1 MKFLSSPWNVILI
14 IIILSAALF
23 LPFLG
28 SVPLFDWDENIF
40 AESAR
45 EMLVTGN
52 FYKIQSNYQPFEEK
66 PPFFFWLQAMSMSLF
81 GESAFAAR
89 FPNAIV
95 GAVTLVLIYLLG
107 RKYFCNRFGIYWSL
121 AYMGSVLPHF
131 YFRTALIDPAFNLFI
146 FSGIFTLGLL
156 VSTNKELRWKRDR
169 KALLA
174 GMLIGLAIL
183 TKGPVAFLI
192 VMLTALGVS
201 LYKKSLKLV
210 NFREIVLFAIPML
223 LVTSAWFAIEV
234 VINGPWFIKEF
245 IDYQLFVLKQPHSG
259 HSGPFYFHFIV
270 LLLGCFPVSF
280 FLFKGL
286 RSFDNDNYLQRNIKV
301 TMVMMM
307 LVVLFVFSIVKTK
320 LVHYSSLCYFPISF
334 LAAYVLIKVESKRVF
349 YGNLFRS
356 LILIIGLIVGSLFIA
371 VFYLLEH
378 KEQFLAEYGEYIKD
392 PLAIG
397 NLSAD
402 IHVSGWDYL
411 AGPVL
416 IIGVLIFA
424 IQFKRNFQTA
434 VLTLFVS
441 MIVTVQLLSYSL
453 VPKIEEMIQGAAVR
467 FYTEKGKEDAYMLP
481 YGFTSFAYLFYGK
494 KMPGY
499 NPESLN
505 AGWLLGGSI
514 DKPVYIITKDY
525 PKHIQNLQTYSGLQL
540 LYRENG
546 YVFYK
551 RSVPVH

>member
-14 IIILSAALF
+14 IIFLSALLF

-52 FYKIQSNYQPFEEK
+52 FYKIQSNYQPFQEK
-66 PPFFFWLQAMSMSLF
+66 PPFFFWLQALSMTVF
-81 GESAFAAR
+81 GETAFAAR
-89 FPNAIV
+89 FPNAII
-95 GAVTLVLIYLLG
+95 GMVTLVLIYLLG
-107 RKYFCNRFGIYWSL
+107 RKYFCSRFGIYWVL
-121 AYMGSVLPHF
+121 AYMGSILPHF

-174 GMLIGLAIL
+174 GFLIGFAIL
-183 TKGPVAFLI
+183 TKGPVALLI
-192 VMLTALGVS
+192 VLLTALGFS
-201 LYKKSLKLV
+201 IYKKSLKLV
-210 NFREIVLFAIPML
+210 SFREIILFTIPML
-223 LVTSAWFAIEV
+223 LVASAWFVIEV

-245 IDYQLFVLKQPHSG
+245 IDYQLYVLRQPHSG
-259 HSGPFYFHFIV
+259 HSGPFYFHFVV

-301 TMVMMM
+301 TMVIMM
-307 LVVLFVFSIVKTK
+307 LVVLLVFSIVKTK

-334 LAAYVLIKVESKRVF
+334 LTAYVLIKVESKRIF

-356 LILIIGLIVGSLFIA
+356 LILIVGLIMGSMFLA
-371 VFYLLEH
+371 VFYLLDQ
-378 KEQFLAEYGEYIKD
+378 KEYLLAEYGAYIKD
-392 PLAIG
+392 PFAIG

-402 IHVSGWDYL
+402 IHVAAGDYL
-411 AGPVL
+411 AGTVL
-416 IIGVLIFA
+416 IVGVLIFS
-424 IQFKRNFQTA
+424 ILFKRNFQAA

-453 VPKIEEMIQGAAVR
+453 VPKIEEMTQGAAVR
-467 FYTEKGKEDAYMLP
+467 FYTEKGREDVYMLP
-481 YGFTSFAYLFYGK
+481 YGYKSFAYLFYGK

-505 AGWLLGGSI
+505 EEWLLSGPV
-514 DKPVYIITKDY
+514 DKPVYIIAKDY
-525 PKHIQNLQTYSGLQL
+525 PKRIKALEVYSDLQL

-551 RSVPVH
+551 RPVPSH

>member
-14 IIILSAALF
+14 ILFLSAVLF

-66 PPFFFWLQAMSMSLF
+66 PPFFFWLQALSMILF
-81 GESAFAAR
+81 GETAFAAR

-95 GAVTLVLIYLLG
+95 GMITLVLIYLLG
-107 RKYFCNRFGIYWSL
+107 RKYFCNRFGIYWAL
-121 AYMGSVLPHF
+121 AYMGSILPHF

-156 VSTNKELRWKRDR
+156 VSTNKELRFKRDR
-169 KALLA
+169 KAVLV
-174 GMLIGLAIL
+174 GTLIGFAIL

-192 VMLTALGVS
+192 VFLTALVFSIYKRSFRLVS
-201 LYKKSLKLV
+201 
-210 NFREIVLFAIPML
+210 FREIILFTIPML
-223 LVTSAWFAIEV
+223 LVASAWFAIEV

-245 IDYQLFVLKQPHSG
+245 IEYQLYVLKQPHSG
-259 HSGPFYFHFIV
+259 HSGPFYFHFVV

-301 TMVMMM
+301 TLVIMM
-307 LVVLFVFSIVKTK
+307 LVVLFLFSIVKTK
-320 LVHYSSLCYFPISF
+320 LVHYSSLCYFPVSF
-334 LAAYVLIKVESKRVF
+334 LAAYVLIKVEGKRIF

-356 LILIIGLIVGSLFIA
+356 LILITGLLFGSLFIA
-371 VFYLLEH
+371 VFYLLDH
-378 KEQFLAEYGEYIKD
+378 KEQFLEEYGEYIKD
-392 PLAIG
+392 PFAIG
-397 NLSAD
+397 NLSANFT
-402 IHVSGWDYL
+402 VAGWDYL

-416 IIGVLIFA
+416 IAGVLLFA
-424 IQFKRNFQTA
+424 ILFKRNFQAA
-434 VLTLFVS
+434 VLILFVS
-441 MIVTVQLLSYSL
+441 MILTVQLLSYSL
-453 VPKIEEMIQGAAVR
+453 VPKIEEMTQGAAVR

-481 YGFTSFAYLFYGK
+481 YGFKSFAYLFYGK

-499 NPESLN
+499 NPESLDES
-505 AGWLLGGSI
+505 WLLTGSV
-514 DKPVYIITKDY
+514 DKPVYIIAKDY
-525 PKHIQNLQTYSGLQL
+525 PKRIQALDAYSDLQL

-551 RSVPVH
+551 RPVPAQ